1 MCEEKYAPQFRRVE
15 IQFNFEKT
23 NKVEGLSSLY
33 TIHIYSPDH
42 SDYVWDLCVCTRA
55 LLAKSTCKWHTN
67 KTTWILNPNE
77 WQWLLCST
85 NSSVHPLLVAPAN
98 IWTVNTHFSTWLK
111 FELMSFVDKF
121 PYKWSLFQVFIRFLL
136 FKVFEILPHVY
147 VRVHRTWLSNSV
159 T

>member
-1 MCEEKYAPQFRRVE
+1 MRPSFEELKFSSILRRQTKLKVCHHYTLFTYIHPTILTMYE
-15 IQFNFEKT
+15 I
-23 NKVEGLSSLY
+23 
-33 TIHIYSPDH
+33 
-42 SDYVWDLCVCTRA
+42 CVCVRSRA

-111 FELMSFVDKF
+111 FELMSFLDKF